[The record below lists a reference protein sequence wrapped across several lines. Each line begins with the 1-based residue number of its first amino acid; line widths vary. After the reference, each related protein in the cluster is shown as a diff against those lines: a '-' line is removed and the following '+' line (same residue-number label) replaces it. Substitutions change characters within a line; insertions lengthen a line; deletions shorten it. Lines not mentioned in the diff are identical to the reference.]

1 LFTFHTRLDT
11 EKRMRILTVG
21 FNDEYVKD
29 LEKELDKYFICIV
42 DNAKDMYDAT
52 NFTDFRHYELV
63 IIVDEGVKFSLE
75 RYVNEVKKKKSET
88 KIMILTSNYLQQES
102 FFSLG
107 VDDVIYEHCDH
118 PDLIAARV
126 LANMRHLFGTTVDIG
141 KLVIDIANKKI
152 EYDEK
157 IVSLNGKTFDI
168 LAYLALRKQRVFSKD
183 EIINAL
189 WEEPEYVSDNTVE
202 VAINQIR
209 KRLKSILG
217 FQVIHTVRRRG
228 YKFSY

>member
-1 LFTFHTRLDT
+1 
-11 EKRMRILTVG
+11 MRILTVG
-21 FNDEYVKD
+21 FGDEYVKE
-29 LEKELDKYFICIV
+29 LEKELYQYFICIV
-42 DNAKDMYDAT
+42 DNAKDLYDAT

-63 IIVDEGVKFSLE
+63 IIIDEGIKFSLE
-75 RYVNEVKKKKSET
+75 RYINEVKKKKSET
-88 KIMILTSNYLQQES
+88 KIIILTSNVSEQTS
-102 FFSLG
+102 FFALG
-107 VDDVIYEHCDH
+107 VDDVIYEHCEY

-126 LANMRHLFGTTVDIG
+126 LANMRHLFGTHVNID

-152 EYDEK
+152 EYDDK

-168 LAYLALRKQRVFSKD
+168 LAYLALREKRVFSKD

>member
-1 LFTFHTRLDT
+1 LVFIQT
-11 EKRMRILTVG
+11 EWIQMRILTVG
-21 FNDEYVKD
+21 FSDEYVKK
-29 LEKELDKYFICIV
+29 LEKELENYFICIV
-42 DNAKDMYDAT
+42 DNAKDLYDAT

-63 IIVDEGVKFSLE
+63 IIVDEGVRFSLE

-88 KIMILTSNYLQQES
+88 KIIILSQNLKQQEA
-102 FFSLG
+102 FFKLG
-107 VDDVIYEHCDH
+107 IDDVISNHAEH

-126 LANMRHLFGTTVDIG
+126 LSNMRHLFGTHVNIE

-228 YKFSY
+228 YKFAY

>member
-1 LFTFHTRLDT
+1 
-11 EKRMRILTVG
+11 MRILIIG
-21 FNDEYVKD
+21 FSDEYTKK
-29 LEKELDKYFICIV
+29 LEKELENYFICIV
-42 DNAKDMYDAT
+42 DNAKDLYDAT
-52 NFTDFRHYELV
+52 NFTDFRHYELL
-63 IIVDEGVKFSLE
+63 IIVDEGIKFSLE

-88 KIMILTSNYLQQES
+88 KIMILSANSSRQSN

-107 VDDVIYEHCDH
+107 VDDVICNHCDH

-126 LANMRHLFGTTVDIG
+126 LANMRHLFGTHINID

-152 EYDEK
+152 EYDDK

-168 LAYLALRKQRVFSKD
+168 LAYLALREKRVFSKD

>member
-1 LFTFHTRLDT
+1 
-11 EKRMRILTVG
+11 MRILTVG
-21 FNDEYVKD
+21 FGDEFVKKFD
-29 LEKELDKYFICIV
+29 KELAKYFISIV
-42 DNAKDMYDAT
+42 DNALDIYDAT

-63 IIVDEGVKFSLE
+63 MIVDEGVKFSLE

-88 KIMILTSNYLQQES
+88 KIIMLTNNIQAQSS
-102 FFSLG
+102 FFKLG
-107 VDDVIYEHCDH
+107 VDDVIYRHCDH

-126 LANMRHLFGTTVDIG
+126 LANMRHLFGTQVNIE
-141 KLVIDIANKKI
+141 KLVIDIVNKKI

-168 LAYLALRKQRVFSKD
+168 LAYLALRKHRVFSKD

>member
-1 LFTFHTRLDT
+1 
-11 EKRMRILTVG
+11 MRILTIG
-21 FNDEYVKD
+21 FDDEYVKKLSD
-29 LEKELDKYFICIV
+29 ELKKYFICIV
-42 DNAKDMYDAT
+42 DNAKNLYDAT

-63 IIVDEGVKFSLE
+63 IAVDEGIKFSLE
-75 RYVNEVKKKKSET
+75 RYVNEVKRKKSET
-88 KIMILTSNYLQQES
+88 KIIILTTNPRNQIIH
-102 FFSLG
+102 FSLG
-107 VDDVIYEHCDH
+107 VDDVIHNHTDE
-118 PDLIAARV
+118 PDLVAARV
-126 LANMRHLFGTTVDIG
+126 LANMRQLFGTKVDIG
-141 KLVIDIANKKI
+141 KLVIDITNKKI
-152 EYDEK
+152 EYDQK

-183 EIINAL
+183 EIINDL

>member
-1 LFTFHTRLDT
+1 
-11 EKRMRILTVG
+11 MRILTVG
-21 FNDEYVKD
+21 FSDEYVKE

-42 DNAKDMYDAT
+42 DNAKDLYDAT

-63 IIVDEGVKFSLE
+63 VIVDEGIKFSLE

-88 KIMILTSNYLQQES
+88 KIIILSEHLPSQEG
-102 FFSLG
+102 FYGLG
-107 VDDVIYEHCDH
+107 VDDVICNHCDA

-126 LANMRHLFGTTVDIG
+126 LSNMRHLFGTHVNIE

>member
-1 LFTFHTRLDT
+1 
-11 EKRMRILTVG
+11 MRILTVG
-21 FNDEYVKD
+21 FDDEYVKE
-29 LEKELDKYFICIV
+29 LEQELDRYFICIV
-42 DNAKDMYDAT
+42 DNAKDLYDAT

-88 KIMILTSNYLQQES
+88 KIMILTDDYKEQGA
-102 FFSLG
+102 FFALG
-107 VDDVIYEHCDH
+107 VDDVIYNHCEH

-141 KLVIDIANKKI
+141 KLVIDISNKKI

>member
-1 LFTFHTRLDT
+1 
-11 EKRMRILTVG
+11 MRILTVG
-21 FNDEYVKD
+21 FDDDYVRR

-63 IIVDEGVKFSLE
+63 MIVDEGIKFSLE
-75 RYVNEVKKKKSET
+75 RYVNEVKRKKSET
-88 KIMILTSNYLQQES
+88 KIMILTANYRQQAN
-102 FFSLG
+102 FYSLG
-107 VDDVIYEHCDH
+107 VDDVVYNHWEE
-118 PDLIAARV
+118 PDLVAARV
-126 LANMRHLFGTTVDIG
+126 LASMRHLFGTHIEIE

-157 IVSLNGKTFDI
+157 IVFLNGKTFDI
-168 LAYLALRKQRVFSKD
+168 LAYLALREKRVFSKD

-228 YKFSY
+228 YKFAY

>member
-1 LFTFHTRLDT
+1 
-11 EKRMRILTVG
+11 MRILTIG
-21 FNDEYVKD
+21 FDENYIKK
-29 LEKELDKYFICIV
+29 LEVELSKYFICIV
-42 DNAKDMYDAT
+42 DSAKDLYDAT

-63 IIVDEGVKFSLE
+63 IIVDEGAKFSLE
-75 RYVNEVKKKKSET
+75 RYINDVKRKKNET
-88 KIMILTSNYLQQES
+88 KIIILADNPKMQSI
-102 FFSLG
+102 FFNIG
-107 VDDVIYEHCDH
+107 ADDVICYNHEY

-126 LANMRHLFGTTVDIG
+126 LANMRHLFGTTINIG
-141 KLVIDIANKKI
+141 QLVIDITNKKI
-152 EYDEK
+152 EYNK
-157 IVSLNGKTFDI
+157 KNVSLNGKTFDI

-209 KRLKSILG
+209 KRLKNILG

>member
-1 LFTFHTRLDT
+1 
-11 EKRMRILTVG
+11 MRILTVG
-21 FNDEYVKD
+21 FNDEFVKE
-29 LEKELDKYFICIV
+29 LEKELDNYFICIV

-63 IIVDEGVKFSLE
+63 IIVDEGIKFSLE

-88 KIMILTSNYLQQES
+88 KIMILTENIQAQAG
-102 FFSLG
+102 FFALG
-107 VDDVIYEHCDH
+107 VDDVIWEHCDQ

-126 LANMRHLFGTTVDIG
+126 LANMRHLFGTHVNID

>member
-1 LFTFHTRLDT
+1 
-11 EKRMRILTVG
+11 MRILTVG
-21 FNDEYVKD
+21 FSDEYAKK
-29 LEKELDKYFICIV
+29 LIKELGEYFICII
-42 DNAKDMYDAT
+42 DNAIDIYDAT

-63 IIVDEGVKFSLE
+63 IIVDEGVKLSVE
-75 RYVNEVKKKKSET
+75 RYVNEVKKKKSDT
-88 KIMILTSNYLQQES
+88 KVIILTEDFNQQTY
-102 FFSLG
+102 FYALG
-107 VDDVIYEHCDH
+107 VDDVVCQHSEH
-118 PDLIAARV
+118 PDLVAARV
-126 LANMRHLFGTTVDIG
+126 LANMRHLYGTQITID
-141 KLVIDIANKKI
+141 KLIIDIVNKQI
-152 EYDEK
+152 AYGEDV
-157 IVSLNGKTFDI
+157 VSLNGKTFDI

>member
-1 LFTFHTRLDT
+1 
-11 EKRMRILTVG
+11 MRILTVG
-21 FNDEYVKD
+21 LNDEFVKE

-42 DNAKDMYDAT
+42 DSAKDLYDAT

-63 IIVDEGVKFSLE
+63 IIVDEGVRFSLE

-88 KIMILTSNYLQQES
+88 KIIILTDDAKQQS
-102 FFSLG
+102 DFFALG
-107 VDDVIYEHCDH
+107 VDDVVFNHCNE
-118 PDLIAARV
+118 PDLIAVRV
-126 LANMRHLFGTTVDIG
+126 LSNMRHLFGTQVNID

>member
-1 LFTFHTRLDT
+1 MIRIA
-11 EKRMRILTVG
+11 MRILTIG
-21 FNDEYVKD
+21 FDDEFI
-29 LEKELDKYFICIV
+29 KELEIELEKYFICIV
-42 DNAKDMYDAT
+42 DSARDLYDAT
-52 NFTDFRHYELV
+52 NFTDFRHYELI
-63 IIVDEGVKFSLE
+63 IIVDEGE
-75 RYVNEVKKKKSET
+75 RYTLEKYTNEVKKKKRET
-88 KIMILTSNYLQQES
+88 KIIVLTDNEKNQISLFE
-102 FFSLG
+102 LG
-107 VDDVIYEHCDH
+107 VDDVIVEFTDSAE
-118 PDLIAARV
+118 LIAVRV
-126 LANMRHLFGTTVDIG
+126 LSNMRKLFGTQIDVG

-152 EYDEK
+152 EYDDK

-168 LAYLALRKQRVFSKD
+168 LAYLALREDRVFSKD

-228 YKFSY
+228 YKFSYEK

>member
-1 LFTFHTRLDT
+1 
-11 EKRMRILTVG
+11 MRILTVG
-21 FNDEYVKD
+21 FSDEYVKE

-88 KIMILTSNYLQQES
+88 KIIILTSNIKAQGS
-102 FFSLG
+102 FFNLG
-107 VDDVIYEHCDH
+107 VDDVVYNHCEH

-126 LANMRHLFGTTVDIG
+126 LSNMRHLFGTHVNIE

-157 IVSLNGKTFDI
+157 IVTLNGKTFDI

>member
-1 LFTFHTRLDT
+1 
-11 EKRMRILTVG
+11 MRILTVG
-21 FNDEYVKD
+21 FSDEYVKE
-29 LEKELDKYFICIV
+29 LERELDKYFICIV
-42 DNAKDMYDAT
+42 DNAKDLYDAT

-63 IIVDEGVKFSLE
+63 IIVDEGIKFSLE

-88 KIMILTSNYLQQES
+88 KIIILSENLPQQAS
-102 FFSLG
+102 FFALG
-107 VDDVIYEHCDH
+107 VDDVISNHCDA
-118 PDLIAARV
+118 PDLVAARV
-126 LANMRHLFGTTVDIG
+126 LSNMRHLFGTHVNIE

>member
-1 LFTFHTRLDT
+1 
-11 EKRMRILTVG
+11 MRILTVG
-21 FNDEYVKD
+21 FADEYVKE
-29 LEKELDKYFICIV
+29 LEKELYKYFICIV
-42 DNAKDMYDAT
+42 DNAKDIYDAT

-63 IIVDEGVKFSLE
+63 IIVDEGIKFSLE

-88 KIMILTSNYLQQES
+88 KIMILSENINSQVS
-102 FFSLG
+102 FYNLG
-107 VDDVIYEHCDH
+107 IDDVIYQHGEH

-126 LANMRHLFGTTVDIG
+126 LANMRHLFGTHVTIE

>member
-1 LFTFHTRLDT
+1 
-11 EKRMRILTVG
+11 MRILTIG
-21 FNDEYVKD
+21 FNPEYVRELQVE
-29 LEKELDKYFICIV
+29 LEKYFICIV
-42 DNAKDMYDAT
+42 DDAKDLYDAT
-52 NFTDFRHYELV
+52 NFTDFRHYEL
-63 IIVDEGVKFSLE
+63 IILVDEGIKYSLE
-75 RYVNEVKKKKSET
+75 KYVNDVKKKKSET
-88 KIMILTSNYLQQES
+88 KIIILTDKVSNQIALYG
-102 FFSLG
+102 LG
-107 VDDVIYEHCDH
+107 VDDVICHDTDM
-118 PDLIAARV
+118 PDLLAAKV
-126 LANMRHLFGTTVDIG
+126 LANMRNLFGTTINVG

-152 EYDEK
+152 KYDEK

-209 KRLKSILG
+209 KRLKNILG